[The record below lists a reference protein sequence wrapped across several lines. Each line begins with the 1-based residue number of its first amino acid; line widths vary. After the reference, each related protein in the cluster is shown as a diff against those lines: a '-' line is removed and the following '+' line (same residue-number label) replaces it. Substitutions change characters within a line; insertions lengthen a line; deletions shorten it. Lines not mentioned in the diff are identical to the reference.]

1 MYKEVLQS
9 IANVEVFP
17 VISLIIF
24 MIGFASVTLG
34 VINMKRKDVAHYSR
48 LPLED
53 SASKGNEGPGEQ
65 NNDR

>member
-9 IANVEVFP
+9 IANIEVFP

-24 MIGFASVTLG
+24 MIGFVSVTLG
-34 VINMKRKDVAHYSR
+34 VMSMKRKDVARYSR

-53 SASKGNEGPGEQ
+53 SAAECNEEPG
-65 NNDR
+65 RTK